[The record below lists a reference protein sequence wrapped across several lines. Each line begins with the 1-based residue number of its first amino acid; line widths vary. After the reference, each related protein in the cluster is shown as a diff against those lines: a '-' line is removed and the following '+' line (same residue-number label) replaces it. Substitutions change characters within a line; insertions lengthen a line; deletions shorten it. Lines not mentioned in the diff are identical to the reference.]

1 MSYVMCCTDGLSS
14 FSLCSYILT
23 IAVGWYFQ
31 KVVRTIRMFIWL
43 ENLILP
49 WTLQQDHHIATIV
62 VELRFTFV
70 PSIAAGTLGKSKYD
84 LDWYDDAYCIKTIV
98 WDPCNI
104 SSRGHD
110 RRFEGEAFS
119 CLCSNT
125 FRSICVKRG
134 SCEYTS
140 CPNSWHRYV
149 GLLRGFLA
157 IRSQKY
163 TGCPVSNG
171 AGNTA

>member
-23 IAVGWYFQ
+23 IAVCWYFEKSCRYYQ
-31 KVVRTIRMFIWL
+31 NFHWMREV
-43 ENLILP
+43 
-49 WTLQQDHHIATIV
+49 DIATKISKKFHIRTV
-62 VELRFTFV
+62 TAAVRSTFV

-125 FRSICVKRG
+125 FRSICVKRV

-140 CPNSWHRYV
+140 CPNSWHCYV